1 MDVEV
6 SSTRMLKTEVPE
18 PDMTFSKDLRAAAPN
33 TGGERGP
40 DTIHNGPKC
49 IPGVKILSE
58 ELKI

>member
-49 IPGVKILSE
+49 IPGVKILS
-58 ELKI
+58 